1 MFVYGIAVAIFFW
14 LLILSWIV
22 WQLRDYVKNNQV
34 YGDKDLKLHNE
45 VDLIKKELK
54 QEIAQSKYYLQK
66 IGLTR
71 FNPFERGGNDQS
83 FVVALLDQ
91 ENNGL
96 TANFIYTRDGL
107 RVYTKKVKAGKGE
120 LYELSDEEKKA
131 IDNCLKK

>member
-1 MFVYGIAVAIFFW
+1 MMIYGLAAVFFW

-22 WQLRDYVKNNQV
+22 WQLRIYVKNNRV
-34 YGDKDLKLHNE
+34 YGDKDLKLHQE
-45 VDLIKKELK
+45 VYLLKKELR
-54 QEIAQSKYYLQK
+54 QEIEQSKYHLQK
-66 IGLTR
+66 IGLAR
-71 FNPFERGGNDQS
+71 FNPFERVSGDQS

-96 TANFIYTRDGL
+96 TINFIYTRDGL

-120 LYELSDEEKKA
+120 EYDLSDEEKKA

>member
-1 MFVYGIAVAIFFW
+1 MMIYGLAAVFFW

-22 WQLRDYVKNNQV
+22 WQLRIYVKNNRV
-34 YGDKDLKLHNE
+34 YGDKDLKLHQE
-45 VDLIKKELK
+45 VYLLKKELR
-54 QEIAQSKYYLQK
+54 QEIEQSKYHLQK

-71 FNPFERGGNDQS
+71 FNPFERVSGDQS

-96 TANFIYTRDGL
+96 TINFIYTRDGL

-120 LYELSDEEKKA
+120 EYDLSDEEKKA
-131 IDNCLKK
+131 IDNCLEK